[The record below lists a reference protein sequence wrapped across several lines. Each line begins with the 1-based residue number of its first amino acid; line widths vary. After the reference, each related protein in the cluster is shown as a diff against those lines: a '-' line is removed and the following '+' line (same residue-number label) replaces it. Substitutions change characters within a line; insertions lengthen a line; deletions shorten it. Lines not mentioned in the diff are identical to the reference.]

1 MSVHLYT
8 RAIHQKTIKNMLLN
22 DANFKPNLK
31 LCCIVGSDQIR
42 VEFINPLTGSEKLR
56 LDTLVGNLPTA
67 DLDVLIDINM
77 KKISKFADKL
87 IDEYGKKNIK
97 RGYTEAQIR
106 SVNNALVEV
115 VQLMKARALPTV
127 LTILQ
132 SFTPTLEIPQ
142 SDLDEFILDISEF
155 LGTL

>member
-1 MSVHLYT
+1 MKYNYT
-8 RAIHQKTIKNMLLN
+8 RAIHQKTVKNMLLN
-22 DANFKPNLK
+22 DTLFKPNLK
-31 LCCIVGSDQIR
+31 ICCIIGSDQIII
-42 VEFINPLTGSEKLR
+42 EFINPLTGSEKLR
-56 LDTLVGNLPTA
+56 LDTLIGNLSFA
-67 DLDVLIDINM
+67 DFDVLIDINM

-106 SVNNALVEV
+106 AVNTSLLEI

-132 SFTPTLEIPQ
+132 TFTPTLEIPQ
-142 SDLDEFILDISEF
+142 SDLDEFITDISDF
-155 LGTL
+155 LTGL